1 LPEVDL
7 RAEFRGPNG
16 MGRRGWHL
24 IQVFSDG
31 FVPFSGFLLFSR
43 RNIGA
48 GQFCRFDQPL
58 LNCLCRR
65 RFTALKMI
73 GQYEK
78 LAACAMTGFLRSA
91 SQSSFA

>member
-1 LPEVDL
+1 
-7 RAEFRGPNG
+7 

-58 LNCLCRR
+58 LNCLYRR

-78 LAACAMTGFLRSA
+78 PAARAMTGFLRSA